1 MQHNPYAPPQA
12 RITVRGS
19 TLDEGA
25 QVWRE
30 GDLVV
35 LTPSGELPPRCVKC
49 NADAE
54 QPVKERTV
62 YWHTPWLYVLILVS
76 VLIYLIVALI
86 ARKSARVSPGLC
98 TEHRKQRNAVIAGS
112 LLASLIGI
120 GLIAAGISQSSSGIG
135 LSGGFLL
142 LAAIIFGMIRGRLVY
157 ATRIDA
163 NRIALKGC
171 GEAFLASLPRRR

>member
-12 RITVRGS
+12 RVAARPTA
-19 TLDEGA
+19 LDEGT

-30 GDLVV
+30 GELVV

-54 QPVKERTV
+54 HPIKERTV
-62 YWHTPWLYVLILVS
+62 YWHSPWLYVLILVS

-98 TEHRKQRNAVIAGS
+98 GEHRKQRNNVITGS
-112 LLASLIGI
+112 LLAAALGI
-120 GLIAAGISQSSSGIG
+120 GLIVVGISNSNGSVG
-135 LSGGFLL
+135 LLGGFVLL
-142 LAAIIFGMIRGRLVY
+142 GAIIFGMAKGRLVY

-163 NRIALKGC
+163 NRISLKGC
-171 GEAFLASLPRRR
+171 GEAFLVSLPRRR